1 MSRRLPWSSN
11 RPKSLASE
19 ALGQASN
26 LPHFIMSRTLFI
38 SDLHLSPDL
47 PRVTQGFLSYL
58 KQAQGATALYV
69 LGDLFEAWVGDDNL
83 DDYNVAVINAFR
95 TLSDSG
101 TRLFFVH
108 GNRDF
113 LLGEGFTQATGGTL
127 LPDSQ
132 AIDAEGEHLLVMH
145 GDQLCTSDEK
155 YMAFRAQS
163 RDPAWQQM
171 MLEKPLDQR
180 LMIANMW
187 RMQSKAINSNKP
199 ENIMDVTPEDVVRV
213 MQDAGVKTLLHGHTH
228 RPDVHALEV
237 AGQTA
242 RRMVLGDWR
251 EDSGEAITGIADAQG
266 LRLET
271 WHF

>member
-1 MSRRLPWSSN
+1 
-11 RPKSLASE
+11 
-19 ALGQASN
+19 
-26 LPHFIMSRTLFI
+26 MSRTLFI

-47 PRVTQGFLSYL
+47 PRVTQGFLRYL
-58 KQAQGATALYV
+58 EQAHGATALYV
-69 LGDLFEAWVGDDNL
+69 LGDLFEAWVGDDHR
-83 DDYNVAVINAFR
+83 DEYNNTVINAFR
-95 TLSDSG
+95 ALSNSG

-113 LLGEGFTQATGGTL
+113 LLGQGFAEATGGTL

-132 AIDAEGEHLLVMH
+132 VIEAEGLRLLVMH
-145 GDQLCTSDEK
+145 GDQLCTRDEK

-180 LMIANMW
+180 LMIASMW
-187 RMQSKAINSNKP
+187 RMQSKTMNSNKP

-213 MQDAGVKTLLHGHTH
+213 MQEAGVATLLHGHTH
-228 RPDVHALEV
+228 RPDAHALTL
-237 AGQTA
+237 AGQPA
-242 RRMVLGDWR
+242 RRIVLGDWR
-251 EDSGEAITGIADAQG
+251 EEAGEAVTGIIDAEG

-271 WHF
+271 WRF

>member
-1 MSRRLPWSSN
+1 MREYKNAMTP
-11 RPKSLASE
+11 
-19 ALGQASN
+19 
-26 LPHFIMSRTLFI
+26 TYFI

-47 PRVTQGFLSYL
+47 PRVTRGFFSLL
-58 KQAQGATALYV
+58 AHIKGARALYI

-83 DDYNVAVINAFR
+83 DDYNTAVITAFR
-95 TLSDSG
+95 ALSDGG

-113 LLGEGFTQATGGTL
+113 LLGHRFAEACGGSL
-127 LPDSQ
+127 LPEDRR
-132 AIDAEGEHLLVMH
+132 IDLDGEPLLIMH
-145 GDQLCTSDEK
+145 GDQLCTRDEK

-180 LMIANMW
+180 LMIAAMW
-187 RMQSKAINSNKP
+187 RAQSKSMNSNKA

-213 MQDAGVKTLLHGHTH
+213 LAENNSITLLHGHTH
-228 RPDVHALEV
+228 RPEIHEIEV
-237 AGQTA
+237 KGKAA
-242 RRMVLGDWR
+242 RRIVLGDWR
-251 EDSGEAITGIADAQG
+251 EDTGEAVIGIANGKG

-271 WHF
+271 WTF